1 MRESMTRSGVYG
13 RRVLLGVTGGIAA
26 YKAAELVRLLGQAG
40 AEVRVV
46 MTPAATAFVA
56 PMTFQALTGQP
67 VRVELFD
74 PAHEAAM
81 GHIELARWAELVLVA
96 PASADFLARYA
107 GGMANDLLTT
117 LCLATAAPVAVAPAM
132 NHQMWQHPATAAN
145 LGTLAAWGVQVFGPA
160 EGAQACGEQGPGR
173 LLEPTQLLELAGA
186 AFPKGR
192 LHGLR
197 AVVTAGPT
205 REAVDPVRFV
215 GNRSSGRM
223 GYAVAE
229 ALVREGAAVT
239 LVSGPTALTAPVGV
253 ERLAVES
260 AREMHEAVMAVV
272 RDADLFVGTA
282 AVADYRPVMIAASK
296 IKKAAERLT
305 IELVRNPDILAEVAA
320 LARPPYTVG
329 FAAETEDL
337 AEQAEAKRRAK
348 GVDMIAAN
356 LVGEGRL
363 GFDTEENALLVL
375 WEGGRAEL
383 PAQPKPRL
391 AEELISLVAERLHA
405 PTATEDT

>member
-1 MRESMTRSGVYG
+1 MTSSAVHGK
-13 RRVLLGVTGGIAA
+13 RVLLGVTGGVAA
-26 YKAAELVRLLGQAG
+26 YKAAELARLLGKAG

-46 MTPAATAFVA
+46 MTPAATEFVS
-56 PMTFQALTGQP
+56 PTTFQALTGRP
-67 VRVELFD
+67 VRVKLFD

-81 GHIELARWAELVLVA
+81 GHIELARWAQLVLVA

-117 LCLATAAPVAVAPAM
+117 LCLATTAIVAVAPAM
-132 NHQMWQHPATAAN
+132 NQQMWQHPATASN
-145 LGTLAAWGVQVFGPA
+145 LGTLAAWGVLVFGPA
-160 EGAQACGEQGPGR
+160 EGDQACGETGPGR
-173 LLEPTQLLELAGA
+173 LLEPAQLLELAAA

-192 LHGLR
+192 LHGMR

-205 REAVDPVRFV
+205 REALDPVRYV

-229 ALVREGAAVT
+229 ALAREGAGVL
-239 LVSGPTALTAPVGV
+239 LVSGPSALAAPVGV
-253 ERLAVES
+253 ERVQVES
-260 AREMHEAVMAVV
+260 AREMREAVMAVIAG
-272 RDADLFVGTA
+272 ADLFVATA

-296 IKKAAERLT
+296 IKKSAERLT

-320 LARPPYTVG
+320 LENRPYTVG

-337 AEQAEAKRRAK
+337 AEHAEAKRRAK

-356 LVGEGRL
+356 LVGEGQL
-363 GFDTEENALLVL
+363 GFDTEDNALLVL

-383 PAQPKPRL
+383 PPQPKPQL
-391 AEELISLVAERLHA
+391 AEELISLIAERLHA

>member
-1 MRESMTRSGVYG
+1 MTSSAVHGK
-13 RRVLLGVTGGIAA
+13 RVLLGVTGGVAA
-26 YKAAELVRLLGQAG
+26 YKAAELARLLGKAG

-46 MTPAATAFVA
+46 MTPAATEFVS
-56 PMTFQALTGQP
+56 PTTFQALTGQP

-81 GHIELARWAELVLVA
+81 GHIELARWAQLVLVA

-117 LCLATAAPVAVAPAM
+117 LCLATTAIVAVAPAM
-132 NHQMWQHPATAAN
+132 NQQMWQHPATASN
-145 LGTLAAWGVQVFGPA
+145 LGTLAAWGVLVFGPA
-160 EGAQACGEQGPGR
+160 EGDQACGETGPGR
-173 LLEPTQLLELAGA
+173 LLEPAQLLELAAA

-192 LHGLR
+192 LHGMR

-205 REAVDPVRFV
+205 REALDPVRYV

-229 ALVREGAAVT
+229 ALARDGAGVL
-239 LVSGPTALTAPVGV
+239 LVSGPSALAAPVGV
-253 ERLAVES
+253 ERVQVES
-260 AREMHEAVMAVV
+260 AREMREAVMAVIAG
-272 RDADLFVGTA
+272 ADLFVATA

-296 IKKAAERLT
+296 IKKSAERLT

-320 LARPPYTVG
+320 LENRPYTVG

-337 AEQAEAKRRAK
+337 AEHAEAKRRAK

-356 LVGEGRL
+356 LVGEGQL
-363 GFDTEENALLVL
+363 GFDTEDNALLVL

-383 PAQPKPRL
+383 PPQPKPQL
-391 AEELISLVAERLHA
+391 AEELISLIAERLHA